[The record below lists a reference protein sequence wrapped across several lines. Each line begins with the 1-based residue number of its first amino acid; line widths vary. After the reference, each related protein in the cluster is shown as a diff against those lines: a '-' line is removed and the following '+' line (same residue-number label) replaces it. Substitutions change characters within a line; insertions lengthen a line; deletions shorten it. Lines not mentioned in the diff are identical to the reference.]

1 VKFKVKL
8 KKQKNNLRAD
18 KGGRL
23 LGACG
28 VALAAG
34 LGRRRCMDTG
44 RGQHLEARSGASRP
58 AGGGQPRRAGQRD
71 GAGCGSPTG
80 GGRRRHGGRW
90 EEVVYRVAQGQR
102 KNFQS
107 VTVGGEEGNRA
118 PGMIFLNSSVAAIHS
133 SVNR

>member
-1 VKFKVKL
+1 L
-8 KKQKNNLRAD
+8 
-18 KGGRL
+18 
-23 LGACG
+23 
-28 VALAAG
+28 
-34 LGRRRCMDTG
+34 
-44 RGQHLEARSGASRP
+44 RSGA
-58 AGGGQPRRAGQRD
+58 APRGRSAAIIRAGPG
-71 GAGCGSPTG
+71 GATVPGCGSPTG